1 MAIEWYNMT
10 YSGTNI
16 VSVGVDWNV
25 TSNTKT
31 SYSIAPLI
39 YRWDTQSTD
48 NYGSKFSE
56 VLSPDPS
63 GAGSWSGLSWG
74 SGSGTRQVDNFATRT
89 YTKKTTTQTV
99 TMKLSWDSSFGS
111 YYSGAFRTL
120 GSGSHTWTLTIP
132 ALEQITITFNANGG
146 SGGPGTQSVYYGTS
160 TALSST
166 KPTRSGYDFLGWSTS
181 SSATSA
187 TYSAGGSYSFTTATT
202 LYAVWEAT
210 VPNAPSDISISLSDT
225 TATLKW
231 TNNPSAAGLTGTKV
245 YEDKNDTVDTTNKN
259 SATSSTQTSLTISG
273 LSSNSKYRYKLV
285 AYNSMGDSTAAYSEY
300 VYTAPA
306 APSAG
311 YGINSN
317 GAVTLTATTSNINY
331 ASSYEWQRSQ
341 DSAFGTYTT
350 LDLTSAKGTDSHSL
364 SGNVYYRV
372 RAVAPDGTKGNWFT
386 FLCGNRLNIY
396 FWIPG

>member
-1 MAIEWYNMT
+1 MAIEWYNLT

-25 TSNTKT
+25 TSNSVT

-39 YRWDTQSTD
+39 YRWDKQSTD
-48 NYGSKFSE
+48 NYGSKYSE
-56 VLSPDPS
+56 ALSPDPS
-63 GAGSWSGLSWG
+63 GSGSWSGLSWG
-74 SGSGTRQVDNFATRT
+74 SGSGSRKIDSFATRT
-89 YTKKTTTQTV
+89 YTKKTSTQTV
-99 TMKLSWDSSFGS
+99 TMKISWDSSFGS

-132 ALEQITITFNANGG
+132 ALDKVTITFNNNGG

-166 KPTRSGYDFLGWSTS
+166 KPTRTGYEFLGLSTS
-181 SSATSA
+181 SIATSV
-187 TYSAGGSYSFTTATT
+187 TYSAGENYSITSATT
-202 LYAVWEAT
+202 LYAVWKAT
-210 VPNAPSDISISLSDT
+210 VPGAPSGITISLSGT

-245 YEDKNDTVDTTNKN
+245 YEDKNGTVGTTNKN
-259 SATSSTQTSLTISG
+259 STTSNTQTSLTISG
-273 LSSNSKYRYKLV
+273 LVANSRYRYKLV
-285 AYNSMGDSTAAYSEY
+285 AYNSMGDSEAGYSGY

-306 APSAG
+306 APASG
-311 YGINSN
+311 YGMNNNGKVALNASVSN
-317 GAVTLTATTSNINY
+317 VAYG
-331 ASSYEWQRSQ
+331 SSYEWQRSQ
-341 DSAFGTYTT
+341 DQSTWTSIS
-350 LDLTSAKGTDSHSL
+350 LTQASGSDSHSL

-372 RAVAPDGTKGNWFT
+372 RAVAPDGTKGSWFT
-386 FLCGNRLNIY
+386 FLCGNRVNLY

>member
-1 MAIEWYNMT
+1 MAIEWYNLT

-25 TSNTKT
+25 TSNSAT

-39 YRWDTQSTD
+39 YRWDSANSD
-48 NYGSKFSE
+48 NYGSTFSE
-56 VLSPDPS
+56 TLSPDPTGS
-63 GAGSWSGLSWG
+63 GYWSGIGWG
-74 SGSGTRQVDNFATRT
+74 SGSGTRKVDSFATRT

-99 TMKLSWDSSFGS
+99 TMKIAWTSIGSW
-111 YYSGAFRTL
+111 YNGAFRTI
-120 GSGSHTWTLTIP
+120 GSGSNTWTLTIP
-132 ALEQITITFNANGG
+132 ALDKVTITFNNNGG

-166 KPTRSGYDFLGWSTS
+166 KPTRTGYEFLGWSTS

-187 TYSAGGSYSFTTATT
+187 TYSAGENYSFTSATT
-202 LYAVWEAT
+202 LYAVWKAT
-210 VPNAPSDISISLSDT
+210 TPGPPSGITISLSGT

-245 YEDKNDTVDTTNKN
+245 YEDKNGTVGTTNKN
-259 SATSSTQTSLTISG
+259 STTSNTQTSLTISG
-273 LSSNSKYRYKLV
+273 LVANSRYRYKLV
-285 AYNSMGDSTAAYSEY
+285 AYNSMGDSEAGYSGY

-306 APSAG
+306 APASG
-311 YGINSN
+311 YGMNNN
-317 GAVTLTATTSNINY
+317 GKVALNASVSNIAY
-331 ASSYEWQRSQ
+331 GSSYEWQRSQ
-341 DSAFGTYTT
+341 DQSIWTNIS
-350 LDLTSAKGTDSHSL
+350 LTQASGSDSHSL

-386 FLCGNRLNIY
+386 FLCGNRVNLY